1 MRKRSSAVLVLAIGT
16 ALAVSGCGVTGAPPA
31 AVAPFS
37 VLVILGSGSG
47 GFSGQPAAGV
57 VVTVTPAG
65 GSAVS
70 QTTDASGRANFS
82 SSPSGVYDV
91 SAAPPSTLPAAAL
104 TIRDLNVATTG
115 RDIVLVL
122 VHRLPS
128 DQTPPRTISGPFTG
142 TITGTLKRADGS
154 PQAGPD
160 NCSSSSASCQVPGNV
175 GIVTYTGL
183 FDDITNATGGFTI
196 NRTGMS
202 NERPAVTGS
211 LFGGNWD
218 GVGGLGSGVLGAT
231 HLYFTQYAYDPAVN
245 LIGGTLAYGDFPMA
259 NVTGSLPTV
268 LDSEGKSFL
277 APFDSESTVGFSL
290 TDLFLYHAIHSLD
303 LWLGEVYHD
312 STVTSVTTPIPQ
324 ISLAQSVYWYGL
336 GFAGALDTS
345 TFTFTVFGLTTT
357 YLTSGATALNVS
369 YLPRPGT
376 PTVGTGNPPAISWA
390 ASSGATVYEVDVFD
404 AGGNLVY
411 YAATSS
417 SLSVTLPAALPAGSY
432 SVMVFANDSLTSAD
446 YIGRERLRPAL
457 RARGGVLRPGTLRFR
472 AARGDRAQLVRS
484 AAPLRQALRAGGAL
498 HRPLLDRTPFSNNDD
513 RWSRSDMIAF
523 TR

>member
-1 MRKRSSAVLVLAIGT
+1 LHKRSSAVLLLAVST

-31 AVAPFS
+31 ALAPFS

-57 VVTVTPAG
+57 TVTVTPAG

-82 SSPSGVYDV
+82 SSPSGTYDV

-122 VHRLPS
+122 AHRLPS

-142 TITGTLKRADGS
+142 TITGRLLREDGS

-160 NCSSSSASCQVPGNV
+160 NCSSPSASCHIPGNV

-183 FDDITNATGGFTI
+183 FDDITDASGNFTI

-202 NERPAVTGS
+202 NDRPAVTGS

-231 HLYFTQYAYDPAVN
+231 HLYFTRYAYNPAVN
-245 LIGGTLAYGDFPMA
+245 LVGGALAYGDFQMA
-259 NVTGSLPTV
+259 TVTGSLPTV
-268 LDSEGKSFL
+268 LDSEGQSFL
-277 APFDSESTVGFSL
+277 APFNAGTTVGFSL

-303 LWLGEVYHD
+303 LWLSEVFHD
-312 STVTSVTTPIPQ
+312 SGVTSVTTPIPQ

-336 GFAGALDTS
+336 GLAGALDPT
-345 TFTFTVFGLTTT
+345 TFTAFGMTTT
-357 YLTSGATALNVS
+357 YLTTGATALNVS

-376 PTVGTGNPPAISWA
+376 PTVGAGNPPAISWA

-417 SLSVTLPAALPAGSY
+417 SLSVTLPAALPTGSY
-432 SVMVFANDSLTSAD
+432 AVWVFANDSFTSAD

-457 RARGGVLRPGTLRFR
+457 RAWGGLLRPTALRFR
-472 AARGDRAQLVRS
+472 VARQDRSQLARS
-484 AAPLRQALRAGGAL
+484 IAPLRQALRAGGAL

-513 RWSRSDMIAF
+513 RWSWSDEIAF